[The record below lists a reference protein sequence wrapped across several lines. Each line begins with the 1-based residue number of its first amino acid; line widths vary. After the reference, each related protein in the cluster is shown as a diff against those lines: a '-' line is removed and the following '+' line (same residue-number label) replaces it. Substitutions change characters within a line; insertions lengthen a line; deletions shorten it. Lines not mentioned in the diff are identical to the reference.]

1 MIEKVRRTKVV
12 QFIHGM
18 VMGGAETVVKEYA
31 LHLDRSKFD
40 LTVLCI
46 SKCNTPYDAVLKN
59 SGINVEYIS
68 DMIEPW
74 DVKGFFPLAKRKI
87 QIYSKVRE
95 VLKRLNPD
103 VIHYHLDLSCYLF
116 FSRIPKTTRIF
127 YTQHYP
133 VENIKTAS
141 KTDFFFLKR
150 ISRRKSFQAIVLS
163 EAMGNDF
170 SKTFGRTRVP
180 IILRNGIDIARFQS
194 VKKNLSN
201 RLQFGIPSDSVV
213 VGHIGRFSTEKNQ
226 LFLLEVLFEM
236 RKKNKKVYLL
246 MIGEGDEE
254 KVIKKRIFDLGLNE
268 SVALLSRR
276 NDIPFLLSLMDILV
290 FPSLYEGLG
299 IVAIESQVSGVPCLV
314 SEALPS
320 EVSISNRLF
329 RLPLSEGPES
339 WSSKAF
345 EILDLKSP
353 IEYKDIED
361 WDILSVVRKLENLY
375 DNGIRV
381 V

>member
-46 SKCNTPYDAVLKN
+46 SKCNTPYDAVLKK

-103 VIHYHLDLSCYLF
+103 VIHYHLDLSCFLF
-116 FSRIPKTTRIF
+116 FSCIPETTRIF

-133 VENIKTAS
+133 VENIKAS
-141 KTDFFFLKR
+141 SRMDFFFLKR
-150 ISRRKSFQAIVLS
+150 MSRRKCFQAIVLS
-163 EAMGNDF
+163 EAMEKDF

-180 IILRNGIDIARFQS
+180 IILRNGIDIAKFQG
-194 VKKNLSN
+194 VEKNPSN
-201 RLQFGIPSDSVV
+201 RLQFGIPFDSVV

-226 LFLLEVLFEM
+226 LFLLEVIFEM

-246 MIGEGDEE
+246 MIGEGDDE
-254 KVIKKRIFDLGLNE
+254 KAIRKRILDLGLIE
-268 SVALLSRR
+268 SVTILSNRS
-276 NDIPFLLSLMDILV
+276 DIPFLLSLMDILV
-290 FPSLYEGLG
+290 FPSVYEGLG
-299 IVAIESQVSGVPCLV
+299 IVVIESQVSGVPCLV
-314 SEALPS
+314 SDVLPS
-320 EVSISNRLF
+320 EVSISNKLF
-329 RLPLSEGPES
+329 RLSLSESPKE
-339 WSSKAF
+339 WSDKAF
-345 EILDLKSP
+345 EILDSKSP
-353 IEYKDIED
+353 IKYNGIGD
-361 WDILSVVRKLENLY
+361 WDISSVVSKLEKIY
-375 DNGIRV
+375 EKPF
-381 V
+381 